1 MTPEHFNSKKKSRA
15 AMLLLN
21 HNPVITMIIDGKLCA
36 TTELNQAVVDWALPS
51 REIQMHK
58 GKRKHCNQKS
68 FSRYEF
74 TIHEESKTKCKP
86 FKRAAHLF
94 SRSLSNSI

>member
-1 MTPEHFNSKKKSRA
+1 MALFGKIFIFCDFETDSFGFS
-15 AMLLLN
+15 
-21 HNPVITMIIDGKLCA
+21 MIIDGKLCA

-74 TIHEESKTKCKP
+74 TIHEESKTKGKP

-94 SRSLSNSI
+94 SRSLSSSI